1 MVTHSTTGALNP
13 VWHSHSTDT
22 HSLHIPPS
30 ASHTHQSSS
39 QEEINEQYVPPA
51 GPSEHVSP
59 KDNTVRAVSCHPALC
74 PSFHPSLGSAGQL
87 QAELT
92 AHHCFQQHSLL
103 RNFAQAAGQRGRE
116 MRSSS
121 PRAHRTSQ
129 GIYLRRRGV
138 SVTLSEHTIYRY
150 PQDKAPGKRIRFY
163 PGIYGLFFFFII
175 ITHLPK
181 LRIKSYF
188 LSPSSREFPKF
199 LFPMTQSW
207 CQKRCNN
214 KSLQS
219 WGKQDYPF
227 SAQDGSHLHCSQ
239 ISKYFIYFNRAAQK
253 TQPANREQRV
263 EANKEQR
270 SRSSQSSTRHQEPN
284 QTKTR
289 RQNLENDS
297 YVQLTPF
304 PLTRGFLE
312 TARFATT
319 SRQ

>member
-1 MVTHSTTGALNP
+1 MHRLLDREEERCAPLPPGPTGQVREFISGAEGFQSLCQSTQFIAIHKTKP
-13 VWHSHSTDT
+13 
-22 HSLHIPPS
+22 
-30 ASHTHQSSS
+30 
-39 QEEINEQYVPPA
+39 QEKESDFILVFM
-51 GPSEHVSP
+51 
-59 KDNTVRAVSCHPALC
+59 D
-74 PSFHPSLGSAGQL
+74 F
-87 QAELT
+87 
-92 AHHCFQQHSLL
+92 
-103 RNFAQAAGQRGRE
+103 
-116 MRSSS
+116 
-121 PRAHRTSQ
+121 
-129 GIYLRRRGV
+129 
-138 SVTLSEHTIYRY
+138 
-150 PQDKAPGKRIRFY
+150 
-163 PGIYGLFFFFII
+163 FFFFII

-219 WGKQDYPF
+219 WGKQDSPF

-284 QTKTR
+284 QTKT
-289 RQNLENDS
+289 
-297 YVQLTPF
+297 
-304 PLTRGFLE
+304 
-312 TARFATT
+312 
-319 SRQ
+319 